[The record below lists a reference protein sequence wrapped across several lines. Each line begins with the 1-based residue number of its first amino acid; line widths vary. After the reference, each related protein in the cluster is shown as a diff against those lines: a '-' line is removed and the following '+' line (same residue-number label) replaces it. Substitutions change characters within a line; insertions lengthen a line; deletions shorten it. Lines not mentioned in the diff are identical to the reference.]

1 MYNNLLKVAAF
12 SLLVL
17 AAGCAKD
24 SDPQSLATPELT
36 FQEHSAVEYSF
47 MWKAVEHADSYS
59 YKLETAEGVVVAE
72 NATYT
77 NTSVTVSDL
86 SEGSKYNFHVTALS
100 QSDPDYLPSETA
112 SVSFTTGVIQRVAS
126 PEFKNSCKTD
136 VGVCVTWLP
145 SSGKFSYDIAAKDA
159 PETSLGAETISDPYV
174 TLAGLKAN
182 TAYVLKVKTLAEEGS
197 ELADSKESIFEFT
210 TEQAATTPWTEVV
223 FEYRP
228 LGEKN
233 AIFCHNVP
241 NSAVEHFYSS
251 TESHNVIGS
260 GQADEATYAKY
271 LIFDFED
278 NVPGIYQ
285 DYPLNKFGNG
295 AIGWKKGD
303 HLFYA
308 VVSAD
313 KGEKTKT
320 ANWFYVEMP
329 ENADED
335 VVILDSHKAE

>member
-182 TAYVLKVKTLAEEGS
+182 TAYVLKVKTLGKKVQSLLIPRKAFS
-197 ELADSKESIFEFT
+197 SL
-210 TEQAATTPWTEVV
+210 
-223 FEYRP
+223 P
-228 LGEKN
+228 LSRLPPHRGQRS
-233 AIFCHNVP
+233 F
-241 NSAVEHFYSS
+241 SS
-251 TESHNVIGS
+251 T
-260 GQADEATYAKY
+260 
-271 LIFDFED
+271 
-278 NVPGIYQ
+278 
-285 DYPLNKFGNG
+285 
-295 AIGWKKGD
+295 D
-303 HLFYA
+303 H
-308 VVSAD
+308 
-313 KGEKTKT
+313 
-320 ANWFYVEMP
+320 
-329 ENADED
+329 
-335 VVILDSHKAE
+335 

>member
-86 SEGSKYNFHVTALS
+86 SEGSKYNLHVTALS

-159 PETSLGAETISDPYV
+159 PETSLGAETFRI
-174 TLAGLKAN
+174 
-182 TAYVLKVKTLAEEGS
+182 
-197 ELADSKESIFEFT
+197 
-210 TEQAATTPWTEVV
+210 
-223 FEYRP
+223 R
-228 LGEKN
+228 
-233 AIFCHNVP
+233 
-241 NSAVEHFYSS
+241 
-251 TESHNVIGS
+251 
-260 GQADEATYAKY
+260 
-271 LIFDFED
+271 
-278 NVPGIYQ
+278 
-285 DYPLNKFGNG
+285 
-295 AIGWKKGD
+295 
-303 HLFYA
+303 
-308 VVSAD
+308 
-313 KGEKTKT
+313 
-320 ANWFYVEMP
+320 M
-329 ENADED
+329 
-335 VVILDSHKAE
+335 